1 MVRIAGRSYLE
12 LKWAGRSRQSR
23 MITAF
28 NLFFIGGDWMKI
40 YIRTSK
46 GDTDLLPDTV
56 DCAKRISNMDYS
68 VNIPFKLTGPGEM
81 VTKDGVTYTPWESSN
96 ELYPSELVF
105 DLYKA
110 TDDQKD
116 SGNLALILQKFD
128 TGNHSRF
135 SLVIDGGYYQN
146 LGANRCLDTANF
158 PVDLAVQLQ
167 TLTIHIHHRLESGIS
182 KPLDIWKVKGLSL
195 LQFIT

>member
-1 MVRIAGRSYLE
+1 
-12 LKWAGRSRQSR
+12 
-23 MITAF
+23 
-28 NLFFIGGDWMKI
+28 MKI

-68 VNIPFKLTGPGEM
+68 VNTPFKLTGPGEM
-81 VTKDGVTYTPWESSN
+81 VTKDGATYTPWEISN

-116 SGNLALILQKFD
+116 SGTLALMLQSFD
-128 TGNHSRF
+128 TGNASRF

-146 LGANRCLDTANF
+146 LGANRCLDTSNF
-158 PVDLAVQLQ
+158 PVGFSY
-167 TLTIHIHHRLESGIS
+167 LTT
-182 KPLDIWKVKGLSL
+182 DINYSHTPSFGKWNIKTAGHMEGNGPIPVT
-195 LQFIT
+195 IYNVTRTA